1 MKLVLNQA
9 GKALMLSVKSLTDK
23 DEKGRRRK
31 MDFEKKFES
40 YEKELRKLIKEKFPN
55 GQEYYFDPDEKL
67 SKNQLKEAIKLKN
80 DFGFSLLDAIKE
92 ILEENDVFLEQQ
104 FEMKKNI
111 KEIVVEYLSDKLGK
125 EYVENLNEDEENI
138 IDEFSYDSIEDVL
151 SNESVKRLA
160 SNIAEIN
167 VKIFPEEYVEDS
179 FYQMQKYQSFKY
191 YGGGE
196 IYPGGFTAKELEEI
210 SDELRNP
217 ENPDMINWLCQTQ
230 GYEIYDLYD
239 DKKVEQSEFL
249 TSLKE
254 ELCSYDTVLESK
266 VLTIC
271 CLGADFDSLEAA
283 TDEKNLAISPE
294 KNFLLGLFDGVNGS
308 GCGMNIKLEKELVVP
323 SEWKHVDFFVSKY
336 DKGDYYSL
344 SDVFDFSSS
353 RTDSD
358 VFRSTDKPSVKAKPI
373 DLERLRR
380 IAREFERQDREESH
394 KRR

>member
-1 MKLVLNQA
+1 
-9 GKALMLSVKSLTDK
+9 
-23 DEKGRRRK
+23 

-55 GQEYYFDPDEKL
+55 GQEYYFGPDEKL
-67 SKNQLKEAIKLKN
+67 SKNQLEKAVKLKE
-80 DFGFSLLDAIKE
+80 DFGFSLLDAKKE
-92 ILEENDVFLEQQ
+92 ILEKNNVFLEQQ
-104 FEMKKNI
+104 FEMKENI
-111 KEIVVEYLSDKLGK
+111 KETVTEYLSDKLGK
-125 EYVENLNEDEENI
+125 EYIENLSEDEENI
-138 IDEFSYDSIEDVL
+138 INEFSYDNIEDVL
-151 SNESVKRLA
+151 SDESIKKLA

-179 FYQMQKYQSFKY
+179 FYQMQKYQSFNY

-196 IYPGGFTAKELEEI
+196 MYPGGFTAKELEEI

-217 ENPDMINWLCQTQ
+217 KNPDMINWLCQTQ
-230 GYEIYDLYD
+230 EYEIYDLYD

-294 KNFLLGLFDGVNGS
+294 KNFLLGLFDGIDGS

-336 DKGDYYSL
+336 DKSDYYSVN
-344 SDVFDFSSS
+344 DVFGFTNS
-353 RTDSD
+353 RTDPD
-358 VFRSTDKPSVKAKPI
+358 VFRPAGRPPVKAKPI
-373 DLERLRR
+373 DLGR
-380 IAREFERQDREESH
+380 IARRFEKADSREESH

>member
-1 MKLVLNQA
+1 
-9 GKALMLSVKSLTDK
+9 
-23 DEKGRRRK
+23 
-31 MDFEKKFES
+31 MDFEKSFKS
-40 YEKELRKLIKEKFPN
+40 YEEKLRKLIKEKFPD

-67 SKNQLKEAIKLKN
+67 SRNQLKEAVKLKK

-92 ILEENDVFLEQQ
+92 VLEENDVFLEQQ
-104 FEMKKNI
+104 FEMKENI
-111 KEIVVEYLSDKLGK
+111 KETVTEYLSDKLGK
-125 EYVENLNEDEENI
+125 EYIENLSEDEENI
-138 IDEFSYDSIEDVL
+138 INEFSYDNIEDVL
-151 SNESVKRLA
+151 SDEAVKKLA

-179 FYQMQKYQSFKY
+179 FYQMQKYQSFNY

-196 IYPGGFTAKELEEI
+196 MYPGGFTTKELEEI
-210 SDELRNP
+210 SGELRNQK
-217 ENPDMINWLCQTQ
+217 NPDMINWLCQTQ

-283 TDEKNLAISPE
+283 TDEKNLVISPE
-294 KNFLLGLFDGVNGS
+294 KNFLLGLFDGINGS
-308 GCGMNIKLEKELVVP
+308 GCGMNIRLEKELVVP
-323 SEWKHVDFFVSKY
+323 NEWKHVDFFVSKY
-336 DKGDYYSL
+336 DKGDYYSVN
-344 SDVFDFSSS
+344 DVFDFSSS

-373 DLERLRR
+373 DLGRMGR